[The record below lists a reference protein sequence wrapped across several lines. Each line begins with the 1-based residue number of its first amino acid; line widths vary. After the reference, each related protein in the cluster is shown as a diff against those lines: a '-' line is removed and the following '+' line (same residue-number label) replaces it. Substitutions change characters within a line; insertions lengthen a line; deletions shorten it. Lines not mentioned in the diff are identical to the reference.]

1 MTEIGHNSGDTQRA
15 AKDELEA
22 FALRIERLIDE
33 KKLAAAEHN
42 DQIKEVWAEAKGRG
56 YDKKAL
62 SAVLRLRAMN
72 DDDLAIVKLYGDAL
86 GVFG

>member
-1 MTEIGHNSGDTQRA
+1 MTEIGHNSGVRVA
-15 AKDELEA
+15 EDELKS
-22 FALRIERLIDE
+22 FALRIERLTDE
-33 KKLAAAEHN
+33 KKMAASEHN
-42 DQIKEVWAEAKGRG
+42 EAIKEVWAEAKSLG

-62 SAVLRLRAMN
+62 SAVLRLRAMD